1 MSTSAKSSEPNWM
14 INPPDTLE
22 GKLALIKANASTLRS
37 LTKKGELLRRIL
49 QEVEREYEIIHTQAR
64 NNNPL
69 AFFKPS
75 YEQAL
80 LLNAWVY
87 GISFLLIFT
96 ANRIGKTAAS
106 IVDKLLW
113 IFPND
118 PKWPMFTEYTD
129 HLGRRVKILPRPHI
143 DTRRKI
149 QTALKRIPTD
159 ATPNPRLSIF
169 DQQNERYLQWLQKQ
183 LPPSSLSG
191 EFPEAP
197 WPRGGVIWQGA
208 QDHDAH
214 KKMIF
219 PEWHKWIPS
228 KSILRYSPD
237 DKELTFEVQSGTR
250 KITWEVY
257 GKSYETKDTK
267 WASGAVDMIGL
278 TEGVP
283 QRIFNEVKLRFKD
296 PGVGSWDYTPYEATN
311 LPGAGKLARDVYT
324 GKEKLPLSPFVFTE
338 FSIRN
343 APQHIVSKEKR
354 EEIISSFENLP
365 EGKARIDGQ
374 FFATSS
380 LVLSNLNREI
390 NCLTWSKDELF
401 KKYPNARLYR
411 GLDPGIDHPTA
422 CVWAALLPSNVWV
435 VYRILSER
443 GLSIAQRCKRIIE
456 LSGNTVTQKRYGS
469 GENDH
474 YLVET
479 HGKPN
484 SEIVTQTFCDYHTFK
499 VDETTG
505 RSYAHHYT
513 INGLVISESTH
524 VSPVHRTQLVD
535 QALLTAPYSPHPETR
550 ITPSP
555 KLFFLIN
562 EFGVAEFIEKM
573 ENYYWPKKLSGEDRG
588 APKDT
593 LPDHDD
599 DELDGV
605 GYLIGS
611 PVRWTNHA
619 PSARLSQDSEAEFGV
634 AKLAAE
640 IHSIQGQTSH
650 FATIANGKDNPQVAV
665 FGEDSDDEDD
675 DDIFDEMI

>member
-1 MSTSAKSSEPNWM
+1 MNKAELNSDWM
-14 INPPDTLE
+14 QNPPNTLE
-22 GKLALIKANASTLRS
+22 GKLALLKANASALKS
-37 LTKKGELLRRIL
+37 PTKKGELLRRLL
-49 QEVEREYEIIHTQAR
+49 QEVEREFEIIHTQAR

-129 HLGRRVKILPRPHI
+129 HLGRRVKLLPRPHI

-149 QTALKRIPTD
+149 QNALKRVPPEF
-159 ATPNPRLSIF
+159 APNPRLDIF
-169 DQQNERYLQWLQKQ
+169 DPQNVSYLQWLQKQ
-183 LPPSSLSG
+183 LPPQALNG
-191 EFPEAP
+191 EWPESP

-219 PEWHKWIPS
+219 PEWHKWIPT

-237 DKELTFEVQSGTR
+237 DKELTFEVQSGTGGR
-250 KITWEVY
+250 KIVWEVY

-343 APQHIVSKEKR
+343 APLHIVSKEKR
-354 EEIISSFENLP
+354 EEIISSFENMP
-365 EGKARIDGQ
+365 EGKARIDGK

-390 NCLTWSKDELF
+390 NCLNWSKDELF
-401 KKYPNARLYR
+401 KKYPTARIFR

-422 CVWAALLPSNVWV
+422 CVWAALLPSNVWI

-456 LSGNTVTQKRYGS
+456 LSGNTLTQKRYGN

-479 HGKPN
+479 HGKPK

-524 VSPVHRTQLVD
+524 VSPVQRTQLVD
-535 QALLTAPYSPHPETR
+535 QALLTAPYAPHPETR

-593 LPDHDD
+593 LPSHDD

-611 PVRWTNHA
+611 PVRWSNNA
-619 PSARLSQDSEAEFGV
+619 PAPRLAQDSEPELAIASIAES
-634 AKLAAE
+634 
-640 IHSIQGQTSH
+640 IHAIQGQTSH
-650 FATIANGKDNPQVAV
+650 FATAANPNPNVGI
-665 FGEDSDDEDD
+665 FGEESDDEDD
-675 DDIFDEMI
+675 DALFDEME

>member
-1 MSTSAKSSEPNWM
+1 MKTAETKSDWMS
-14 INPPDTLE
+14 NPPNTLE
-22 GKLALIKANASTLRS
+22 GKLLLLKERSSTLKS
-37 LTKKGELLRRIL
+37 PTHEGTLLRRIL
-49 QEVEREYEIIHTQAR
+49 QEVEREFEIIHQQAR

-118 PKWPMFTEYTD
+118 PKWPMFTPYID
-129 HLGRRVKILPRPHI
+129 HIGRKVNLLPRPHI
-143 DTRRKI
+143 DTR
-149 QTALKRIPTD
+149 KRIQYALRIIPEEFK
-159 ATPNPRLSIF
+159 PNPRESIF
-169 DQQNERYLQWLQKQ
+169 HPQNESYLQWLQTK
-183 LPPSSLSG
+183 LPANSLSG
-191 EFPEAP
+191 EFPDAP

-390 NCLTWSKDELF
+390 NCLTWSKDDLF
-401 KKYPNARLYR
+401 KRYPNARLYR

-456 LSGNTVTQKRYGS
+456 LSGNTVSQKRYGS

-479 HGKPN
+479 HGNSK

-513 INGLVISESTH
+513 INGLVITESTH
-524 VSPVHRTQLVD
+524 VSPVQRTQLVD
-535 QALLTAPYSPHPETR
+535 QALLTAPYSPHPETH

-605 GYLIGS
+605 GYLVGS
-611 PVRWTNHA
+611 PVRWTNHG

-634 AKLAAE
+634 AKIAAD

-650 FATIANGKDNPQVAV
+650 FATVAKGVDVPSVAV

-675 DDIFDEMI
+675 DELFDEMS